1 MTVGVA
7 VAVAKAVAVFFLFLF
22 FFPVMLSAQVK
33 ISSGLLYVG
42 FSKDY
47 FLK

>member
-22 FFPVMLSAQVK
+22 FFSGDAIRTSQDIKWSPVCG
-33 ISSGLLYVG
+33 I
-42 FSKDY
+42 F
-47 FLK
+47 